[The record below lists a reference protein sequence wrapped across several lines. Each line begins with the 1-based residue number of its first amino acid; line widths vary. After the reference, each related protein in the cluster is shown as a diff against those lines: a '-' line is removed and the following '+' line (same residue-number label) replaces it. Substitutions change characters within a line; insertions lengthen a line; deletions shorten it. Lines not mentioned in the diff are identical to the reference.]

1 MFEYYLPGS
10 SIDCRDAP
18 VGDDGSDAREHHE
31 TESNVVIIVGANGS
45 GKSKLGAW
53 LERQDQDHVHRI
65 VAQRKLN
72 PSEFTPLKSFEVAE
86 NRVRFGADSRSD
98 KRYNKWSGATETT
111 KLVDDFDNT
120 LAGLLAERNNISNA
134 FREDC
139 SKADAAGKPHPPTP
153 LAKLDCLFEIWSSI
167 FPHRGLKERDSKF
180 YAEVNVG
187 GENRQYPAAKMSDGE
202 RSVLYLAAQVLCVPE
217 VTTFIID
224 EPEVHLHGSIMSQL
238 WSALEDARPDCL
250 FVYITHDVEFAA
262 TRQTSDRYWIR
273 GYDGE
278 RWRIERIET
287 EGFPESLLL
296 EILGNRKSVLFVEGD
311 QGSLDSKLYS
321 VLFPER
327 YVVPCGSCA
336 SVLERTKAFRAL
348 SSWHLLDAVG
358 LIDRDFRSEEE
369 LASYARHGIYAL
381 EVAEVENLFI
391 VPGVLDAVFSHLEFD
406 AAHKRAEAESR
417 VRSVLEKDFTVQV
430 GAAVMSEVKHML
442 TMANIDRDDMEGSLQ
457 RAVQNID
464 IPAMQRCATKRLRGV
479 IDNCDYAGALRI
491 ANTKG
496 LVPEVGKVFDM
507 KGGRFPDLVLRLMRG
522 SQKEALRDAMKP
534 YLPEQLRDEVGD
546 RMMQLEIDES
556 GGA

>member
-1 MFEYYLPGS
+1 M
-10 SIDCRDAP
+10 
-18 VGDDGSDAREHHE
+18 
-31 TESNVVIIVGANGS
+31 
-45 GKSKLGAW
+45 
-53 LERQDQDHVHRI
+53 
-65 VAQRKLN
+65 
-72 PSEFTPLKSFEVAE
+72 
-86 NRVRFGADSRSD
+86 
-98 KRYNKWSGATETT
+98 
-111 KLVDDFDNT
+111 
-120 LAGLLAERNNISNA
+120 
-134 FREDC
+134 
-139 SKADAAGKPHPPTP
+139 
-153 LAKLDCLFEIWSSI
+153 
-167 FPHRGLKERDSKF
+167 
-180 YAEVNVG
+180 
-187 GENRQYPAAKMSDGE
+187 
-202 RSVLYLAAQVLCVPE
+202 
-217 VTTFIID
+217 
-224 EPEVHLHGSIMSQL
+224 
-238 WSALEDARPDCL
+238 
-250 FVYITHDVEFAA
+250 
-262 TRQTSDRYWIR
+262 
-273 GYDGE
+273 
-278 RWRIERIET
+278 
-287 EGFPESLLL
+287 
-296 EILGNRKSVLFVEGD
+296 
-311 QGSLDSKLYS
+311 
-321 VLFPER
+321 
-327 YVVPCGSCA
+327 
-336 SVLERTKAFRAL
+336 

-391 VPGVLDAVFSHLEFD
+391 VPGVLDAVSSHLEFD